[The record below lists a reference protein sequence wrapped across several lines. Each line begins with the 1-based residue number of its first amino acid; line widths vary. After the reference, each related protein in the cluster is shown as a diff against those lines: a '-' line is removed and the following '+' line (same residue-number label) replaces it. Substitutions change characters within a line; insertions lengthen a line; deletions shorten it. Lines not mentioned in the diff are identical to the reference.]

1 MGIGTQ
7 VVRIVCILLVV
18 PVILCVLYV
27 TTSSSKHKV
36 SASPAPVAQSVAT
49 MTPEEAIADVK
60 SKCFH
65 RAKAGW
71 DANSTVIVADG
82 KGGASRTMGAIV
94 KSLTMPGRQ
103 WSAEKKTTEDGI
115 KYTQVRMEGSLAFE
129 CKSDKS
135 GLGGILRP
143 GSRVIFNFVRNDVV
157 RNKSLDGWNIGV
169 GGEYAFTPNWIARI
183 EYIYDGFSKIDYGY
197 NYNFTDRGS
206 QIFNDN
212 RNVGLNINT
221 IRVGLEY
228 KF

>member
-1 MGIGTQ
+1 
-7 VVRIVCILLVV
+7 
-18 PVILCVLYV
+18 
-27 TTSSSKHKV
+27 
-36 SASPAPVAQSVAT
+36 

-157 RNKSLDGWNIGV
+157 RNKSLDGWYLTGI
-169 GGEYAFTPNWIARI
+169 FITFK
-183 EYIYDGFSKIDYGY
+183 DGSIWLSDDGMKAEQYELFCSYVDGILD
-197 NYNFTDRGS
+197 
-206 QIFNDN
+206 
-212 RNVGLNINT
+212 
-221 IRVGLEY
+221 
-228 KF
+228 